1 MGYYAHS
8 EESDFLILREKKE
21 LALKAILEM
30 GAECATEDDLCDA
43 LKVFG
48 FEAVED
54 AEENITELYYEENK
68 IYIDELDELM
78 SAIAPFV
85 EQGSFISFRG
95 EDSSAWAYYFDG
107 SSCKEYSG
115 ETVFPGMPEIRPRRS
130 A

>member
-30 GAECATEDDLCDA
+30 SAESATEDDLCDA
-43 LKVFG
+43 FKVYG

-54 AEENITELYYEENK
+54 AEGNITELYYEEDK
-68 IYIDELDELM
+68 IYIDELDKLM
-78 SAIAPFV
+78 SVIAPFV
-85 EQGSFISFRG
+85 ERGSFISFRG
-95 EDSSAWAYYFDG
+95 EDDSVWAYYFDG

-115 ETVFPGMPEIRPRRS
+115 ETVFPGMPEDRPKRS